1 MELQEIRDTY
11 RKTERLTVLLLI
23 LALPPFGLVYL
34 YQNSGNV
41 NWDLPQLPEF
51 FEWFLIGFSS
61 FVLVAQYL
69 IFHKKIKTGIS
80 KTELLEKVKIYTQA
94 TSQRFLILFAVSILA
109 TVGLLLSKNPVF
121 TVIFAVALVFF
132 SLAKPSPDRMARLM
146 KLKKEDRELVREASR
161 PEVN

>member
-1 MELQEIRDTY
+1 MELQEIRTIY

-23 LALPPFGLVYL
+23 LALPPFGMVYL

-41 NWDLPQLPEF
+41 NWDLPRLPEF
-51 FEWFLIGFSS
+51 FEWALIGFSS
-61 FVLVAQYL
+61 FVLVVQYL
-69 IFHKKIKTGIS
+69 IFHKKIKTGFQ
-80 KTELLEKVKIYTQA
+80 KTELVEKVKIYTQA
-94 TSQRFLILFAVSILA
+94 TSQRFLILFGISILT

-161 PEVN
+161 PGVN